1 VNGQPHI
8 VFVVEHGPDPSFLA
22 SLEDIVP
29 GTLVYGRLSSGARR
43 HRLHKAIELGTADGF
58 TTGSFGV
65 YDVVVPVHGA
75 WLVEAQLT
83 TSDASY
89 QRRDEA
95 SAQLAT
101 LFWQDTEEFREAAL
115 RRGKSAT
122 KSAVAGGTLRPHVL
136 DIATPY
142 QFAGVAWSCARPW
155 VMSVWACGSGKTLG
169 AIMAATAYGGPVLVV
184 APAKAR
190 HVWWSQVQ
198 EYTTLKPFR
207 IRPKSD
213 MRKNEQ
219 TLSEYLLECESTKQY
234 PFVIVGAESLSDNLE
249 AIRTV
254 EPEVLI
260 LDELHTHGSKKR
272 WRAIPQADGSVSF
285 ERRKT
290 AASERVGSKVDREN
304 RAVAAMEVSRLPSL
318 QLRIGLTATPLDD
331 GRTRRLWSQ
340 LDLLAPGGFSHSY
353 SRFAKRYC
361 DARPGEYG
369 GLDDKGSSNM
379 DELKS
384 RCSWI
389 MHEVPYSESHAAL
402 PDTRVQVVY
411 LSSTEL
417 NRAER
422 WNDNK
427 TFGQAIKSLT
437 KEARAEADEDA
448 RMRVVEARLAQACS
462 RKRKYVVGEV
472 LEGLKGGG
480 KVVVFTSRRRETEL
494 WAHEIR
500 RAATRGDEAQGTV
513 PIWMA
518 HGGVSESERDDMI
531 DAFRESTGPC
541 CLVATGQSVGT
552 GVDGLQTADLA
563 VFAMLPWKPGDF
575 VQWKG
580 RFDRL
585 GGSATLLKVV
595 VASGTY
601 DERVVE
607 ILVDKFGPIKDFLQ
621 ADELAGLDGKLLG
634 TDDKVGLLD
643 SIVSKLGA
651 A

>member
-1 VNGQPHI
+1 
-8 VFVVEHGPDPSFLA
+8 
-22 SLEDIVP
+22 
-29 GTLVYGRLSSGARR
+29 
-43 HRLHKAIELGTADGF
+43 
-58 TTGSFGV
+58 
-65 YDVVVPVHGA
+65 
-75 WLVEAQLT
+75 
-83 TSDASY
+83 
-89 QRRDEA
+89 
-95 SAQLAT
+95 
-101 LFWQDTEEFREAAL
+101 
-115 RRGKSAT
+115 
-122 KSAVAGGTLRPHVL
+122 
-136 DIATPY
+136 
-142 QFAGVAWSCARPW
+142 
-155 VMSVWACGSGKTLG
+155 
-169 AIMAATAYGGPVLVV
+169 
-184 APAKAR
+184 
-190 HVWWSQVQ
+190 
-198 EYTTLKPFR
+198 
-207 IRPKSD
+207 
-213 MRKNEQ
+213 
-219 TLSEYLLECESTKQY
+219 
-234 PFVIVGAESLSDNLE
+234 
-249 AIRTV
+249 
-254 EPEVLI
+254 
-260 LDELHTHGSKKR
+260 
-272 WRAIPQADGSVSF
+272 
-285 ERRKT
+285 
-290 AASERVGSKVDREN
+290 
-304 RAVAAMEVSRLPSL
+304 
-318 QLRIGLTATPLDD
+318 
-331 GRTRRLWSQ
+331 
-340 LDLLAPGGFSHSY
+340 
-353 SRFAKRYC
+353 
-361 DARPGEYG
+361 
-369 GLDDKGSSNM
+369 
-379 DELKS
+379 
-384 RCSWI
+384 
-389 MHEVPYSESHAAL
+389 
-402 PDTRVQVVY
+402 
-411 LSSTEL
+411 
-417 NRAER
+417 
-422 WNDNK
+422 
-427 TFGQAIKSLT
+427 
-437 KEARAEADEDA
+437 
-448 RMRVVEARLAQACS
+448 MRVVEARLAQACS